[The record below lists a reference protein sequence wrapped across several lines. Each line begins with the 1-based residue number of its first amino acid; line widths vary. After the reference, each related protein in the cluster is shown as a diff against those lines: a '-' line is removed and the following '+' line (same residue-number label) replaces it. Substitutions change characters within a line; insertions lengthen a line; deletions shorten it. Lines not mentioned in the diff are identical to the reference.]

1 MKRKSAKAALELI
14 EDGMIVGL
22 GGGETICYLVEY
34 LSESHKDIKVVTPS
48 FATEQACVKAGLD
61 LLPLWS
67 VDHVDLSFDGCD
79 EVDQHMNALKSGG
92 AIHTREKLIASM
104 SDRYILLID
113 ESKYFITLPF
123 NHDITCEVLKDA
135 YSYVS
140 RRIKEMGGELVLRPN
155 KSKAGPVISD
165 DGHFIV
171 DVHFD
176 IIDDINELNNKLNSI
191 EGLIAT
197 SLFVGLVTDL
207 IISNKEETYRM
218 GGK

>member
-1 MKRKSAKAALELI
+1 MKIRSANAALVLI

-22 GGGETICYLVEY
+22 GGGETVGYLVEY
-34 LSESHKDIKVVTPS
+34 LSHSHKDVKVVTPS
-48 FATEQACVKAGLD
+48 FATEQVCIQSGLE

-67 VDHVDLSFDGCD
+67 VNHVDLSFDGCD
-79 EVDQHMNALKSGG
+79 EVDQDMNALKSGV
-92 AIHTREKLIASM
+92 AFQTREKLIASM

-113 ESKYFITLPF
+113 ESKYFVTLPF
-123 NHDITCEVLKDA
+123 FHDITCEVLKEA

-140 RRIKEMGGELVLRPN
+140 RKIKEMGGKLILRPN

-176 IIDDINELNNKLNSI
+176 TIENIKELNNKLNNI

-207 IISNKEETYRM
+207 IISNKEETYRI